1 MGIPPI
7 VGDYINSW
15 ANFLLFLYAPIATFM
30 AAYSSSQPGFLA
42 PDDPPIVKDA
52 TAKLARVTKA
62 HPAVAAAAIGAATG
76 AVAGGMGAGGA
87 AIIGA
92 AAGIAVQQ
100 STKHGG

>member
-1 MGIPPI
+1 MSKRRKGHAHKLRRRY
-7 VGDYINSW
+7 GHFKMQD
-15 ANFLLFLYAPIATFM
+15 
-30 AAYSSSQPGFLA
+30 
-42 PDDPPIVKDA
+42 VKDA